1 MMAKTIPSAE
11 AGALDFAPAIL
22 RAQHENAPPLPRI
35 VLYVALAL
43 FAVMLTWACFGRLD
57 IIAVAQGKLIPSSY
71 VKIVQPADSGVLREI
86 LVGDGQE
93 VKAGQVLLRMDTQV
107 NDADQATVETDLML
121 RRLQLRRIE
130 SEMAGIAF
138 TARPGDRP
146 DVIQQVTAQ
155 ALANRRAYESQLE
168 SERAALAKAEQDLSG
183 AMEMESRLKQTVP
196 IYQETEAAH
205 QNLAKDGFISRLALL
220 DKTRERIEKEQEL
233 KAQTHQVASLRA
245 SIEQSRK
252 KLAQITS
259 AYRQQLQNER
269 SEANGQRLRLE
280 QESGKQAYRHNLLEL
295 KAPQDGVVK
304 DLATHT
310 PGTVV
315 SPGTILLTLVPR
327 NDPVKAEVWVT
338 NEDAGWVEVNQAVK
352 IKIAA
357 FPFNKYGMV
366 KGHVE
371 TISPDAAEL
380 PDTRERDR
388 KDTREHV
395 MPPSGFRA
403 LVALDSPYLERD
415 GKRFRVSAGM
425 LVSAEVN
432 LGSRT
437 VMEYLLSPVQ
447 KVTHEAGRE
456 M

>member
-1 MMAKTIPSAE
+1 MAKSRSSAD

-22 RAQHENAPPLPRI
+22 RAQHENATPLPRI
-35 VLYVALAL
+35 VLYIALAL
-43 FAVMLTWACFGRLD
+43 FGVMLAWACFGRLD

-71 VKIVQPADSGVLREI
+71 VKIVQPAESGVLREI

-107 NDADQATVETDLML
+107 TDADQATVETDLLL

-130 SEMAGIAF
+130 SEMAGVAF
-138 TARPGDRP
+138 TAQPGERP
-146 DVIQQVTAQ
+146 DLIQQVSAQ

-168 SERAALAKAEQDLSG
+168 SERAALAKSEQDLRA
-183 AMEMESRLKQTVP
+183 AMDMESRLKQTVP

-205 QNLAKDGFISRLALL
+205 QNLAKEGFISRLALL

-233 KAQTHQVASLRA
+233 KAQTHQVASLHA
-245 SIEQSRK
+245 GIEQSRK
-252 KLAQITS
+252 RLAQITS
-259 AYRQQLQNER
+259 TYRQQLQNER
-269 SEANGQRLRLE
+269 SEANGQRLKLE
-280 QESGKQAYRHNLLEL
+280 QESGKQAYRRNLMEL
-295 KAPQDGVVK
+295 RAPQDGIVK

-310 PGTVV
+310 AGTVV
-315 SPGTILLTLVPR
+315 SPGTILLSLVPR

-338 NEDAGWVEVNQAVK
+338 NEDAGWVEVNQKVK
-352 IKIAA
+352 VKLTA

-366 KGHVE
+366 NGYVE
-371 TISPDAAEL
+371 YVSPDAAEL

-403 LVALDSPYLERD
+403 LVVLDSPYLERD
-415 GKRFRVSAGM
+415 GKKFQVTAGM
-425 LVSAEVN
+425 VVSAEVN

-437 VMEYLLSPVQ
+437 VMEYLLSPVE
-447 KVTHEAGRE
+447 KVSREAGRE

>member
-1 MMAKTIPSAE
+1 M
-11 AGALDFAPAIL
+11 
-22 RAQHENAPPLPRI
+22 
-35 VLYVALAL
+35 
-43 FAVMLTWACFGRLD
+43 
-57 IIAVAQGKLIPSSY
+57 
-71 VKIVQPADSGVLREI
+71 LREI

-107 NDADQATVETDLML
+107 TDADQATVETDLML
-121 RRLQLRRIE
+121 RRVQLRRIE

-146 DVIQQVTAQ
+146 DLIQQVTAQ

-168 SERAALAKAEQDLSG
+168 SEQAALTKAEQDLSG
-183 AMEMESRLKQTVP
+183 AMDMESRLKQTVP
-196 IYQETEAAH
+196 IYRETEAAH
-205 QNLAKDGFISRLALL
+205 QNLAKDGFISRLAML

-252 KLAQITS
+252 RLAQNTS
-259 AYRQQLQNER
+259 TYRQQLQNER
-269 SEANGQRLRLE
+269 SEANGQRLKLE
-280 QESGKQAYRHNLLEL
+280 QESGKQAYRRELLEL
-295 KAPQDGVVK
+295 RAPQDGIVK

-310 PGTVV
+310 AGTVV

-352 IKIAA
+352 IKLAA

-366 KGHVE
+366 NGHVE

-388 KDTREHV
+388 KDTRTHV
-395 MPPSGFRA
+395 MPPSGFRT
-403 LVALDSPYLERD
+403 LVVLDSPYLERD
-415 GKRFRVSAGM
+415 GKQFRVSAGM
-425 LVSAEVN
+425 VVSAEVN

-437 VMEYLLSPVQ
+437 VMEYLLSPVE
-447 KVTHEAGRE
+447 KVSREAGRE

>member
-1 MMAKTIPSAE
+1 MAKGSSSNE

-22 RAQHENAPPLPRI
+22 RAQHENAPPLPRM
-35 VLYVALAL
+35 VLYVALTL

-57 IIAVAQGKLIPSSY
+57 IIAVAQGKLIPGSY
-71 VKIVQPADSGVLREI
+71 VKIVQPSQSGVLREI

-93 VKAGQVLLRMDTQV
+93 VKVGQVLLRMDTQV

-121 RRLQLRRIE
+121 RRLQLRRIQ
-130 SEMAGIAF
+130 SELAGVPF
-138 TARPGDRP
+138 TAKPGDRV
-146 DVIQQVTAQ
+146 DLVQQVTAQ
-155 ALANRRAYESQLE
+155 SLANGRAYESQLE
-168 SERAALAKAEQDLSG
+168 SEKATLTKAEQDLRG

-205 QNLAKDGFISRLALL
+205 QNLAKDGFISKLALL

-252 KLAQITS
+252 RLAQITS
-259 AYRQQLQNER
+259 AYRQQLENER
-269 SEANGQRLRLE
+269 SDANGQRLKLE
-280 QESGKQAYRHNLLEL
+280 QESGKQAYRRNQLEL
-295 KAPQDGVVK
+295 RAPQDGVVK

-310 PGTVV
+310 AGTVV
-315 SPGTILLTLVPR
+315 SPGTILLTLVPH

-338 NEDAGWVEVNQAVK
+338 NEDAGWVEVNQKVK
-352 IKIAA
+352 IKLAA

-366 KGHVE
+366 SGHVE

-395 MPPSGFRA
+395 MPPSGFRT
-403 LVALDSPYLERD
+403 LVVLDSPYLERD
-415 GKRFRVSAGM
+415 GKKFQVTAGM
-425 LVSAEVN
+425 VVSAEVN

-456 M
+456 K

>member
-1 MMAKTIPSAE
+1 MAKSIHFTDV
-11 AGALDFAPAIL
+11 GALDFAPAIL
-22 RAQHENAPPLPRI
+22 RAQHENAPPLPRL
-35 VLYVALAL
+35 VLYIALAL
-43 FAVMLTWACFGRLD
+43 FGVMLVWACFGRLD

-71 VKIVQPADSGVLREI
+71 VKIVQPAESGVLRDI

-107 NDADQATVETDLML
+107 TDADRATVETDLML

-130 SEMAGIAF
+130 AELAGVPF
-138 TARPGDRP
+138 TARPGDRA
-146 DVIQQVTAQ
+146 DLIQQVTAQ
-155 ALANRRAYESQLE
+155 SLANRRAYESQLD
-168 SERAALAKAEQDLSG
+168 SEQAALAKAQQDLNG
-183 AMEMESRLKQTVP
+183 AMEMESRLKQIVP
-196 IYQETEAAH
+196 IYREQESAH
-205 QNLAKDGFISRLALL
+205 QNLAKDGFISKLALL

-259 AYRQQLQNER
+259 SYRQQLQNER
-269 SEANGQRLRLE
+269 SEANGQRLKLE
-280 QESGKQAYRHNLLEL
+280 QESGKQAYRRGLLEL
-295 KAPQDGVVK
+295 KAPQDGIVK

-327 NDPVKAEVWVT
+327 DDPVKAEVWVT
-338 NEDAGWVEVNQAVK
+338 NEDAGFVEVNQPVK
-352 IKIAA
+352 IKLAA

-366 KGHVE
+366 NGRVE

-395 MPPSGFRA
+395 MPPSGFRTI
-403 LVALDSPYLERD
+403 VALDSPYLERD

-456 M
+456 R

>member
-1 MMAKTIPSAE
+1 MSKSFNSND

-22 RAQHENAPPLPRI
+22 RAQHENAPPFPRL
-35 VLYVALAL
+35 VLYVALTL
-43 FAVMLTWACFGRLD
+43 FAVMLTWACVGRLD
-57 IIAVAQGKLIPSSY
+57 IIAVAQGKLIPGSY
-71 VKIVQPADSGVLREI
+71 VKIVQPAGSGVLREI
-86 LVGDGQE
+86 LVVDGQE

-121 RRLQLRRIE
+121 RRLQLRRIQ
-130 SEMAGIAF
+130 SELAGVPF
-138 TARPGDRP
+138 TAKPGDRV
-146 DVIQQVTAQ
+146 DLVQQVTAQ
-155 ALANRRAYESQLE
+155 SLANRRAYESQLE
-168 SERAALAKAEQDLSG
+168 SEKATLAKAGQDLS
-183 AMEMESRLKQTVP
+183 ASMEMESRLKQTVP
-196 IYQETEAAH
+196 IYRETEAAH
-205 QNLAKDGFISRLALL
+205 QNLAKDGFISKLALL

-252 KLAQITS
+252 RLAQITS
-259 AYRQQLQNER
+259 AYRQQLENER
-269 SEANGQRLRLE
+269 SDANGQRLKLE
-280 QESGKQAYRHNLLEL
+280 QESGKQAYHRNQLEL
-295 KAPQDGVVK
+295 RAQDGVVK

-310 PGTVV
+310 AGTVV
-315 SPGTILLTLVPR
+315 SPGTILLTLVPQ

-338 NEDAGWVEVNQAVK
+338 NEDAGWVEVNQKVK
-352 IKIAA
+352 IKLAA

-366 KGHVE
+366 NGHVE
-371 TISPDAAEL
+371 YVSPDAAEL

-395 MPPSGFRA
+395 MPPSGFRT
-403 LVALDSPYLERD
+403 LVVLDSPYLERD

-432 LGSRT
+432 LDSRT
-437 VMEYLLSPVQ
+437 VVEYLLSPVQ
-447 KVTHEAGRE
+447 KVKHEAGRE

>member
-1 MMAKTIPSAE
+1 MGKSIISTY

-22 RAQHENAPPLPRI
+22 RAQHENAPPFPRL
-35 VLYVALAL
+35 VLYVALTL
-43 FAVMLTWACFGRLD
+43 FAVMLTWACVGRLD
-57 IIAVAQGKLIPSSY
+57 IIAVAQGKLIPGSY
-71 VKIVQPADSGVLREI
+71 VKIVQPAGSGVLRDI
-86 LVGDGQE
+86 LVVDGQE

-121 RRLQLRRIE
+121 RRLQLRRIQ
-130 SEMAGIAF
+130 SELAGVPF
-138 TARPGDRP
+138 TAEPGDRV
-146 DVIQQVTAQ
+146 DLVQQVTAQ
-155 ALANRRAYESQLE
+155 SLANRRAYESQLE
-168 SERAALAKAEQDLSG
+168 SEKATLAKAEQDLS
-183 AMEMESRLKQTVP
+183 ASMEMESRLKQTVP
-196 IYQETEAAH
+196 IYRETEAAH
-205 QNLAKDGFISRLALL
+205 QNLAKDGFISKLALL

-252 KLAQITS
+252 RLAQITS
-259 AYRQQLQNER
+259 AYRQQLENER
-269 SEANGQRLRLE
+269 SDANGQRLKLE
-280 QESGKQAYRHNLLEL
+280 QESGKQAYHRNQLEL
-295 KAPQDGVVK
+295 RAPQDGVVK

-310 PGTVV
+310 AGTVV
-315 SPGTILLTLVPR
+315 SPGTILLTLVPH

-338 NEDAGWVEVNQAVK
+338 NEDAGWVEVNQKVK
-352 IKIAA
+352 IKLAA

-366 KGHVE
+366 NGHVE
-371 TISPDAAEL
+371 YVSPDAAEL

-395 MPPSGFRA
+395 MPPSGFRT
-403 LVALDSPYLERD
+403 LVVLDSPYLERD

>member
-1 MMAKTIPSAE
+1 M
-11 AGALDFAPAIL
+11 
-22 RAQHENAPPLPRI
+22 
-35 VLYVALAL
+35 
-43 FAVMLTWACFGRLD
+43 
-57 IIAVAQGKLIPSSY
+57 
-71 VKIVQPADSGVLREI
+71 REI
-86 LVGDGQE
+86 LVADGQE
-93 VKAGQVLLRMDTQV
+93 VKSGQVLLRMDTQV

-121 RRLQLRRIE
+121 RRLQLRRIQ
-130 SEMAGIAF
+130 SELAGVPF
-138 TARPGDRP
+138 TAKPGDRL
-146 DVIQQVTAQ
+146 DLVQQVTAQ
-155 ALANRRAYESQLE
+155 SLANRRAYESQLE
-168 SERAALAKAEQDLSG
+168 SEKATLAKAEQDLRG

-245 SIEQSRK
+245 TIEQSRK
-252 KLAQITS
+252 KLALITS
-259 AYRQQLQNER
+259 TYRQQLQNER
-269 SEANGQRLRLE
+269 SEANGQRLKLE
-280 QESGKQAYRHNLLEL
+280 QESGKQAYRRELLEL

-366 KGHVE
+366 NGHVE

-380 PDTRERDR
+380 PDSRERDR

-395 MPPSGFRA
+395 MPPSGFRT
-403 LVALDSPYLERD
+403 LVVLDAPYLERD
-415 GKRFRVSAGM
+415 GKQFRVSAGM

-447 KVTHEAGRE
+447 KVAHEAGRE

>member
-1 MMAKTIPSAE
+1 MGKSIISTY

-22 RAQHENAPPLPRI
+22 RAQHENAPPFPRL
-35 VLYVALAL
+35 VLYVALTL
-43 FAVMLTWACFGRLD
+43 FAVMLTWACVGRLD
-57 IIAVAQGKLIPSSY
+57 IIAVAQGKLIPGSY
-71 VKIVQPADSGVLREI
+71 VKIVQPAGSGVLREI
-86 LVGDGQE
+86 LVVDGQE

-121 RRLQLRRIE
+121 RRLQLRRIQ
-130 SEMAGIAF
+130 SELAGVPF
-138 TARPGDRP
+138 TAKPGDRV
-146 DVIQQVTAQ
+146 DLVQQVTAQ
-155 ALANRRAYESQLE
+155 SLANRRAYESQLE
-168 SERAALAKAEQDLSG
+168 SEKATLAKAGQDLS
-183 AMEMESRLKQTVP
+183 ASMEMESRLKQTVP
-196 IYQETEAAH
+196 IYRETEAAH
-205 QNLAKDGFISRLALL
+205 QNLAKDGFISKLALL

-252 KLAQITS
+252 RLAQITS
-259 AYRQQLQNER
+259 AYRQQLENER
-269 SEANGQRLRLE
+269 SDANGQRLKLE
-280 QESGKQAYRHNLLEL
+280 QESGKQAYHRNQLEL
-295 KAPQDGVVK
+295 RAPQDGVVK

-310 PGTVV
+310 AGTVV
-315 SPGTILLTLVPR
+315 SPGTILLTLVPQ

-338 NEDAGWVEVNQAVK
+338 NEDAGWVEVNQKVK
-352 IKIAA
+352 IKLAA

-366 KGHVE
+366 NGHVE
-371 TISPDAAEL
+371 YVSPDAAEL

-395 MPPSGFRA
+395 MPPSGFRT
-403 LVALDSPYLERD
+403 LVVLDSPYLERD